1 MRRRTVMSELTELEK
16 RADLEAEQARMS
28 PEALDG

>member
-1 MRRRTVMSELTELEK
+1 MSKSAPKLTEHER
-16 RADLEAEQARMS
+16 RADLEAEAARMS